1 MPDEATKEPLTA
13 VPVLRLRHLVLGAS
27 ILIALLQAAGGAP
40 GDAAT
45 AAGLLLAGLI
55 GWKIDVR
62 YLGSLLILSFAS
74 FGLSGSPEGLEVMGG
89 LSILHPTRH
98 TGVAGV
104 DLSAPLVAM
113 LAAAMRTLFEAA
125 QRRETRFG
133 WPERWPLLLFLLA
146 LILAAMGGLYGRSL
160 GLNRWSEGV
169 RSVLAV
175 GGFFWGYALTRTP
188 IFSARR
194 SDRQVVRVTILGCVL
209 VAMGL
214 LRGHFIFVLAGLAA
228 ALLPGFL
235 SRRKWGASL
244 LAGWVCAYALVGLTL
259 TTAAIVVL
267 SAGIVILA
275 SMPLPLLRRML
286 VNGAVAVVL
295 MGSVG
300 VIWAVR
306 AYGDTLAAELTLQAA
321 ESEGVLSYAIF
332 KLMGDRGPLWL
343 AALQQ
348 IVSGPHLVAPAGRP
362 LMPMVGAVTGTVW
375 EYGPHNSVLQVLRSI
390 GLLGGAA
397 LLVLMAYFLFQA
409 LSSAAGR
416 SSGAARALAAAF
428 IGVALAGTTTGDF
441 PVQDVGFFL
450 WVMGGIAVGSSNR
463 YQLHHHE
470 IAATAKLPP
479 VDRDSALS
487 ATGPA
492 GPSTT

>member
-1 MPDEATKEPLTA
+1 MPDEATKEPLIA

-27 ILIALLQAAGGAP
+27 ILIALLQAAGGAL
-40 GDAAT
+40 GEGAT
-45 AAGLLLAGLI
+45 AIGLLLAGWI

-74 FGLSGSPEGLEVMGG
+74 FGLAGSPAGPEVTGS
-89 LSILHPTRH
+89 LSILNATRNI
-98 TGVAGV
+98 GVAGV
-104 DLSAPLVAM
+104 ELAAPFVAM
-113 LAAAMRTLFEAA
+113 LAAATRTLFDAA
-125 QRRETRFG
+125 RRRETRLG

-146 LILAAMGGLYGRSL
+146 LIVAAMGGLYGRSL

-175 GGFFWGYALTRTP
+175 GGFFWGFALTRTP
-188 IFSARR
+188 NFSAKRL
-194 SDRQVVRVTILGCVL
+194 DRQVIRVTILGCVL
-209 VAMGL
+209 VAMGI
-214 LRGHFIFVLAGLAA
+214 LRGYFIFVLAGLAA
-228 ALLPGFL
+228 ALLPAFL

-267 SAGIVILA
+267 SVAIVILA
-275 SMPLPLLRRML
+275 SMPLTLLRRML
-286 VNGAVAVVL
+286 VNGAVIVVL

-300 VIWAVR
+300 AIWAVN
-306 AYGDTLAAELTLQAA
+306 AYGDSLAVELTMQAA
-321 ESEGVLSYAIF
+321 ESQGVLNYALF

-348 IVSGPHLVAPAGRP
+348 IVSGPHLIAPAGRP
-362 LMPMVGAVTGTVW
+362 LMPTVGAVTGTEW

-397 LLVLMAYFLFQA
+397 LLVLMAYFLARA
-409 LSSAAGR
+409 LGSAVGN
-416 SSGAARALAAAF
+416 SSGVSRPLAAAF
-428 IGVALAGTTTGDF
+428 IGVVLAGALTGDF

-450 WVMGGIAVGSSNR
+450 WAIGGLAVGSSNS
-463 YQLHHHE
+463 YQQHRHA
-470 IAATAKLPP
+470 IRATARLGP
-479 VDRDSALS
+479 VNPLQKRN
-487 ATGPA
+487 PA
-492 GPSTT
+492 PWVS